1 MPRILEHTIQARP
14 VTSGIASTLDALE
27 RTAHLRR
34 TLRTIVRLFI
44 QAIVFAALVSLF
56 FFRVPQVEGRSMQ
69 PNIESGNHVLINTLA
84 YGVVLGPL
92 VLTRTPIGRG
102 DIVAFERG
110 HGDDAKIFLKR
121 VIALPGETVA
131 LSNGTITVQ
140 GHPLQETYDLIPDH
154 SSMNAV
160 SVQPSTVF
168 VLGDNRAE
176 SDDSRSFGPIPES
189 SIIGKAVFIIWPIGH
204 VKRIL

>member
-1 MPRILEHTIQARP
+1 VPRILEHTVQARL
-14 VTSGIASTLDALE
+14 VTSSGASTLDALE
-27 RTAHLRR
+27 RTAQLRR
-34 TLRTIVRLFI
+34 TLRTVFRLLM
-44 QAIVFAALVSLF
+44 QALVFAVLVSLF
-56 FFRVPQVEGRSMQ
+56 FLRVPQVEGRSMQ

-84 YGVVLGPL
+84 YGVALGPL
-92 VLTRTPIGRG
+92 VLTRTPIARG

-131 LSNGTITVQ
+131 LSNGATIVQ
-140 GHPLQETYDLIPDH
+140 GQPLHEIYDLIPDR
-154 SSMNAV
+154 SSMNAI
-160 SVQPSTVF
+160 SVPTGTVF

-176 SDDSRSFGPIPES
+176 SDDSRSFGPIPQS
-189 SIIGKAVFIIWPIGH
+189 SIIGKAVFVIWPLGH

>member
-14 VTSGIASTLDALE
+14 ATSGIASTLGALE
-27 RTAHLRR
+27 RTARLQR
-34 TLRTIVRLFI
+34 TLRASIRLFI
-44 QAIVFAALVSLF
+44 QALVFAVLVSLF

-84 YGVVLGPL
+84 YGVALGPL
-92 VLTRTPIGRG
+92 VLTRTPISRG

-131 LSNGTITVQ
+131 LLNGTVTVQ
-140 GHPLQETYDLIPDH
+140 GQPLREAYDLLPDH
-154 SSMNAV
+154 SSMNAALV
-160 SVQPSTVF
+160 PPGTVF

-176 SDDSRSFGPIPES
+176 SNDSRSFGPIAQS
-189 SIIGKAVFIIWPIGH
+189 SIIGKAVFVIWPLGH

>member
-1 MPRILEHTIQARP
+1 VPRILEQTIQARP
-14 VTSGIASTLDALE
+14 ATSGTASTLDALE
-27 RTAHLRR
+27 RIARFQR

-44 QAIVFAALVSLF
+44 QVLVFAALVSLF

-69 PNIESGNHVLINTLA
+69 PNIESGNHVLINTVA
-84 YGVVLGPL
+84 YGVALGPMAL
-92 VLTRTPIGRG
+92 NKTPISRG

-140 GHPLQETYDLIPDH
+140 GQPLRETYDLIPDH
-154 SSMNAV
+154 SSMNAA
-160 SVQPSTVF
+160 SVPTGTVF

-176 SDDSRSFGPIPES
+176 SDDSRSFGPIPQS
-189 SIIGKAVFIIWPIGH
+189 SIIGKAIFVIWPIGH
-204 VKRIL
+204 VKRIP

>member
-1 MPRILEHTIQARP
+1 
-14 VTSGIASTLDALE
+14 
-27 RTAHLRR
+27 
-34 TLRTIVRLFI
+34 
-44 QAIVFAALVSLF
+44 
-56 FFRVPQVEGRSMQ
+56 MQ

-84 YGVVLGPL
+84 YGVALGPV
-92 VLTRTPIGRG
+92 VLTRTPIVRG

-131 LSNGTITVQ
+131 VSNGTIIVQ
-140 GHPLQETYDLIPDH
+140 GRPVRETFDLIPDR
-154 SSMNAV
+154 SSMNAI
-160 SVQPSTVF
+160 SVPTGTVF

-176 SDDSRSFGPIPES
+176 SDDSRSFGPIPQS

>member
-1 MPRILEHTIQARP
+1 
-14 VTSGIASTLDALE
+14 
-27 RTAHLRR
+27 
-34 TLRTIVRLFI
+34 
-44 QAIVFAALVSLF
+44 
-56 FFRVPQVEGRSMQ
+56 MQ

-84 YGVVLGPL
+84 YGVALGPL
-92 VLTRTPIGRG
+92 VLTRTPIARG

-131 LSNGTITVQ
+131 LSSGATIVQ
-140 GHPLQETYDLIPDH
+140 GQPLHEIYGLIPDS
-154 SSMNAV
+154 SSMSAILV
-160 SVQPSTVF
+160 PAGTVF

-176 SDDSRSFGPIPES
+176 SDDSRSFGPIPQS
-189 SIIGKAVFIIWPIGH
+189 SIIGKAEFIIWPIGH

>member
-1 MPRILEHTIQARP
+1 VPRILEHTIQARP
-14 VTSGIASTLDALE
+14 TASGIASTLDALE
-27 RTAHLRR
+27 RTAHLQR
-34 TLRTIVRLFI
+34 TLRIVVRLLI
-44 QAIVFAALVSLF
+44 QAIVLAALVSLF

-84 YGVVLGPL
+84 YGVALGPL

-110 HGDDAKIFLKR
+110 HGDDVKIFLKR

-131 LSNGTITVQ
+131 LSNGAITVQ
-140 GHPLQETYDLIPDH
+140 GQPLDETYDLLPDH
-154 SSMNAV
+154 SSMNAA
-160 SVQPSTVF
+160 SVPTGTVF

-176 SDDSRSFGPIPES
+176 SDDSRSFGPIPQS
-189 SIIGKAVFIIWPIGH
+189 SIIGKAVFVIWPIGH